1 MENES
6 IVIKKALAIV
16 NENNTELKNV
26 FANKS
31 SKLAASLTPPSPPP
45 PSPPPSSP
53 SSSPQ
58 FYIVEITADQVNE
71 SDTGYETEQFRTTAT
86 DYDDKSWKILFE
98 MYGWSNVRTQILRQE
113 SVQSD
118 LFKYV
123 SNDAITESTLPK
135 ARFARAASY
144 YVEIPFKDASGKD
157 DKKVFVTQP
166 SFMNERTFQSFL
178 NDTIKDI
185 DAELLSTGSSI
196 KVGAPTFKVAKGPG
210 SFQFDQIRSLFSSS
224 FGFSGGFS
232 GSGTGLAQEFAW
244 QIDCRDSVGN
254 QHVFRTVK
262 SDKPVE
268 MYEQKL
274 RNVGFTDIRARA
286 ISKPGTL
293 TLDDIELGKIQ
304 SNLSQSLRRPD
315 GFENL
320 ERNIGD
326 IQDKFENSGVGKAIK
341 TIKKI
346 HDWWKK

>member
-26 FANKS
+26 FANKTTKIAS
-31 SKLAASLTPPSPPP
+31 ST
-45 PSPPPSSP
+45 
-53 SSSPQ
+53 Q

-71 SDTGYETEQFRTTAT
+71 TDTGFETEQFRTTAT
-86 DYDDKSWKILFE
+86 DIDDKSWKMIFE
-98 MYGWSNVRTQILRQE
+98 MYGWLNVRTQILRQE
-113 SVQSD
+113 PVQSD
-118 LFKYV
+118 LFRHV

-135 ARFARAASY
+135 ARFAQAASY
-144 YVEIPFKDASGKD
+144 YVEIPFKDASGND

-166 SFMNERTFQSFL
+166 SFMNQKTFENFL
-178 NDTIKDI
+178 NDTINDI
-185 DAELLSTGSSI
+185 RAELLSTGSRI
-196 KVGAPTFKVAKGPG
+196 KILAPSFKIAKGPG

-274 RNVGFTDIRARA
+274 RDVGFTDIRARA

-293 TLDDIELGKIQ
+293 TLDDIELDKIQ
-304 SNLSQSLRRPD
+304 NNLSQSLKRPD
-315 GFENL
+315 AFENL